1 MLVVFIIFAIIVC
14 ILSEKY
20 KAPENTH
27 SFSNIIAETQI
38 PTISYLQFQ
47 KSQYSRGKYYTV
59 VYIYDKKI
67 YNKED
72 LAKEVK
78 ERLENAGCLIT
89 VFHLSNDH
97 FYMQAESERLFLK
110 LVYFQIY

>member
-1 MLVVFIIFAIIVC
+1 M
-14 ILSEKY
+14 
-20 KAPENTH
+20 T
-27 SFSNIIAETQI
+27 
-38 PTISYLQFQ
+38 
-47 KSQYSRGKYYTV
+47 
-59 VYIYDKKI
+59 KKI

-78 ERLENAGCLIT
+78 ERLENAGYLIT

>member
-1 MLVVFIIFAIIVC
+1 M
-14 ILSEKY
+14 
-20 KAPENTH
+20 
-27 SFSNIIAETQI
+27 
-38 PTISYLQFQ
+38 
-47 KSQYSRGKYYTV
+47 

-78 ERLENAGCLIT
+78 ERLENAEYLIT

>member
-27 SFSNIIAETQI
+27 RFSNIIAETQI

-78 ERLENAGCLIT
+78 RLENAGYLIT

>member
-1 MLVVFIIFAIIVC
+1 MRNIKRQK
-14 ILSEKY
+14 ILIGSPILLQKLKY
-20 KAPENTH
+20 RLFHTYSFKKVSIRAVNT
-27 SFSNIIAETQI
+27 IQWC
-38 PTISYLQFQ
+38 
-47 KSQYSRGKYYTV
+47 
-59 VYIYDKKI
+59 IYDKKI

-78 ERLENAGCLIT
+78 KRLENAGYLIT

-97 FYMQAESERLFLK
+97 FYMHAESERLFLK